1 MKHLQKLKLV
11 AQQQRRLLT
20 KVEQRRA
27 KLIGKLEEQLVL
39 VEALIRGERYEP
51 LRRVWATSSDGE
63 RVRIERPKR
72 VRPWYWVNAAGC
84 FFSVYYGSKL
94 LKLDGEMTAVS
105 LGDRSELPEAIK
117 AVIEAVKA
125 GELDLAMEEVAERG
139 IAGLRLS
146 IPVSFNSR
154 KQCSMDN

>member
-51 LRRVWATSSDGE
+51 LRRVWATSSDGQ
-63 RVRIERPKR
+63 RIRIERPKR

-117 AVIEAVKA
+117 AVIEAVRA
-125 GELDLAMEEVAERG
+125 GELDLAIEEVAEKSIPDVRLGRSGRG
-139 IAGLRLS
+139 IGS
-146 IPVSFNSR
+146 
-154 KQCSMDN
+154 

>member
-11 AQQQRRLLT
+11 AQQQQRLLT

-27 KLIGKLEEQLVL
+27 KLISKLEEQLAL
-39 VEALIRGERYEP
+39 ADALIKGDRYEP
-51 LRRVWATSSDGE
+51 LRRVWVTNDNGE

-72 VRPWYWVNAAGC
+72 VRPWYWLNAAGC

-105 LGDRSELPEAIK
+105 LGDRSELPDAIQ
-117 AVIEAVKA
+117 AIIEAVRA
-125 GELDLAMEEVAERG
+125 GEPDLAIEEVAERNISSIKLG
-139 IAGLRLS
+139 ILRTS
-146 IPVSFNSR
+146 
-154 KQCSMDN
+154 

>member
-11 AQQQRRLLT
+11 AQQQQRLLT

-27 KLIGKLEEQLVL
+27 KLISKLEEQLAL
-39 VEALIRGERYEP
+39 AEALIKGERFEP
-51 LRRVWATSSDGE
+51 LRHVWTTTSDGE

-72 VRPWYWVNAAGC
+72 VRPWYWLNAAGC

-105 LGDRSELPEAIK
+105 LGDRSELPSAIQ
-117 AVIEAVKA
+117 AVIEAVRA
-125 GELDLAMEEVAERG
+125 GELDLAIEEVAEK
-139 IAGLRLS
+139 S
-146 IPVSFNSR
+146 IPDINLRRSAKGAR
-154 KQCSMDN
+154 L